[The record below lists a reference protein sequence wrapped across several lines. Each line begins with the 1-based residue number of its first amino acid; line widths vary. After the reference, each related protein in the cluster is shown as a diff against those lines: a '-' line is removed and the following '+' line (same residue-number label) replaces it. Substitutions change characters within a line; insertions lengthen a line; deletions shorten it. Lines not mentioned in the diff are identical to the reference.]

1 MARITSLSREHPLAD
16 VAGSIITMNRVK
28 LAPAWPLGPLY
39 RHWPHFLYAF

>member
-1 MARITSLSREHPLAD
+1 
-16 VAGSIITMNRVK
+16 MNRVK